1 MQEGNGFTELLK
13 STITETFKELSK
25 PVDQLQ
31 YLTVTQVSQCL
42 RRSWYELKKGGLDLA
57 SEYADIGIAF
67 HQYLE
72 DAVKN
77 RQELGKCYPEVDV
90 VKQFYNVEIRGRI
103 DTLCISR
110 DAYRIIEFKTT
121 NMQDGFKGIESSHLR
136 QVSFYWYLTGSQP
149 MKKEIY
155 LVYIDR
161 KSGEVKVIN
170 IGHESVLRRRELG
183 NRIKY
188 LVRSF
193 NENKV
198 PKAEPSKACI
208 FCPYKGV
215 CKAWKRLRY

>member
-1 MQEGNGFTELLK
+1 MQEGNSFAELLK
-13 STITETFKELSK
+13 NTITETFKELSK

-57 SEYADIGIAF
+57 SEYADIGVVF
-67 HQYLE
+67 HQLVE
-72 DAVKN
+72 NAVKSK
-77 RQELGKCYPEVDV
+77 QELGTCYTEVDV
-90 VKQFYNVEIRGRI
+90 VKQFYDVEIRGKI
-103 DTLCISR
+103 DALCISR

-121 NMQDGFKGIESSHLR
+121 NMQDGFRGIETSHLR
-136 QVSFYWYLTGSQP
+136 QVSFYWYLTGSQN
-149 MKKEIY
+149 MRKEVY

-161 KSGEVKVIN
+161 KSGETRVISMTHTN
-170 IGHESVLRRRELG
+170 ILRRRELG
-183 NRIKY
+183 NRIKT

-198 PKAEPSKACI
+198 PRAEPSRACM
-208 FCPYKGV
+208 FCPYKTV